1 MGTTTLAQTSLLNY
15 PGKSGNSEE
24 QDEPPNNRG
33 QKQKPGQPS
42 LSLMTRPARWVDQGS
57 GPVDR
62 EESGSIRSSQR
73 GCLYNPRRCSLAG
86 AGLIYQLHRGAG
98 PPGPAEPELLLKTW
112 HLSGND
118 RVPVVIRPISAM
130 INPYRS

>member
-62 EESGSIRSSQR
+62 EESGSVGAAREAVCTTPGVAAWRELDSFTSSIEGQAR
-73 GCLYNPRRCSLAG
+73 QVLLSLSYY
-86 AGLIYQLHRGAG
+86 LK
-98 PPGPAEPELLLKTW
+98 PG
-112 HLSGND
+112 
-118 RVPVVIRPISAM
+118 I
-130 INPYRS
+130 